1 MKRLVILLFC
11 IVLSACASAT
21 PTPIP
26 TLTPAPPTAVL
37 PAVTPLPADGMVLV
51 PAGPFEMGSS
61 VDKALTECKKFR
73 SDCEPAWYT
82 AEEPVHTVE
91 VAAFYIDV
99 YEVTNAAYRVCLNA
113 GVCQDPHFI
122 YSATHPDY
130 FTNTAFDNYPMV
142 NVNWENATTY
152 CEWRGARLP
161 TEAEWEKAAR
171 GTDGRI
177 YPWGN
182 DLDPTRANY
191 QDSKL
196 GDPITVGSYAS
207 GKSPYGAY
215 DMTGNV
221 WEWTSDWFDAYPGS
235 TSTNPDFG
243 QKVRVLRGGAWLDP
257 GNTIHATNRG
267 GLDPTH
273 SFGNIGF
280 RCARSE

>member
-1 MKRLVILLFC
+1 M
-11 IVLSACASAT
+11 
-21 PTPIP
+21 PI
-26 TLTPAPPTAVL
+26 TSTAAP
-37 PAVTPLPADGMVLV
+37 VTPMATDGMVLV
-51 PAGPFEMGSS
+51 PAGPFQMGNSL
-61 VDKALTECKKFR
+61 DNAMAECKKFR
-73 SDCEPAWYT
+73 SDCETAWFL
-82 AEEPVHTVE
+82 AEEPVHTVD

-99 YEVTNAAYRVCLNA
+99 YEVTNAAYRVCLTA
-113 GVCQDPHFI
+113 GVCQDPHFV
-122 YSATHPDY
+122 YSATHNDY
-130 FTNTAFDNYPMV
+130 FTNPAYNNHPMI
-142 NVNWENATTY
+142 NVNWEKAKTY

-171 GTDGRI
+171 GTDGRT

-182 DLDPTRANY
+182 DLDTTRANY

-196 GDPITVGSYAS
+196 GDPITVGSYES

-221 WEWTSDWFDAYPGS
+221 WEWTADWFDAYPGS
-235 TSTNPDFG
+235 TAQNPDFG

-257 GNTIHATNRG
+257 GNTVHASYRG
-267 GLDPTH
+267 GLNPLH